1 MSNRLRVTWTLQSRP
16 SDSPKQESGDYANC
30 GQHKEETHRGAHTH
44 WIVKYP
50 SANATL
56 PLSEALNFIIPLLD

>member
-16 SDSPKQESGDYANC
+16 SDSPKQESGDYANS
-30 GQHKEETHRGAHTH
+30 GQHKEKTNRGAHMH

-56 PLSEALNFIIPLLD
+56 PLSAALNFLILLLE